1 MQSQSARQALT
12 AKTIESRRS
21 LIRITLIAVFL
32 LAGALLSSAARAA
45 NEVIDCD
52 RLASDLRSLDVPATE
67 LPLDDIDHMTSDP
80 ARNLVVL
87 DAAELLEQAAPAPV
101 LLLTPRVASIMR
113 EVFDALPVIA
123 IDDGTV
129 DDASGTDAELAELPP
144 GIEAP
149 QRPLA
154 VFPGDRD
161 ADDDDGRLIP
171 KFQRQMYRTDI

>member
-21 LIRITLIAVFL
+21 LFRITLTAVLL
-32 LAGALLSSAARAA
+32 LAGALLSSASFAA

-52 RLASDLRSLDVPATE
+52 RLASDLRSLEVPATE
-67 LPLDDIDHMTSDP
+67 LPLDDIDHMTTDS

-87 DAAELLEQAAPAPV
+87 DATELLGQAAPAPV

-123 IDDGTV
+123 IDDG
-129 DDASGTDAELAELPP
+129 SETDAALAELPS

-161 ADDDDGRLIP
+161 ADDDDDGRLIP

>member
-32 LAGALLSSAARAA
+32 LAGALLSSASRAA

-52 RLASDLRSLDVPATE
+52 RLASDLKSLDVPATE
-67 LPLDDIDHMTSDP
+67 LPLDAIDHMTSDS
-80 ARNLVVL
+80 ARNLVVM
-87 DAAELLEQAAPAPV
+87 DAAQLLEQAAPAPV

-123 IDDGTV
+123 IDD
-129 DDASGTDAELAELPP
+129 ASESDSRLAELPT

-149 QRPLA
+149 RRPLA

-161 ADDDDGRLIP
+161 ADDDDGQLIP
-171 KFQRQMYRTDI
+171 KFQRHMYRTDI